1 MLTKRLANTLL
12 ALLVVSVVINY
23 LDRGALSVAAP
34 RISRE
39 LSLSPTQMGVLFS
52 AFFWSYATFQLVA
65 GWLVDRYPLRWVYAG
80 AFLIWSLATAAVGMV
95 ESLGAL
101 LGARLLLGV
110 GESVAYPAS
119 SKILVRCF
127 PEGRRGLANAL
138 VDAGSKVGPG
148 LSTLLGGLAV
158 ER

>member
-1 MLTKRLANTLL
+1 MWMLTKRLANTLL

-110 GESVAYPAS
+110 GRAWRIRPRRRSWSGTFLKGAGGWRTLWS
-119 SKILVRCF
+119 TRVR
-127 PEGRRGLANAL
+127 RRGR
-138 VDAGSKVGPG
+138 G
-148 LSTLLGGLAV
+148 
-158 ER
+158 

>member
-39 LSLSPTQMGVLFS
+39 LLLSPTQMGVLFS

-80 AFLIWSLATAAVGMV
+80 
-95 ESLGAL
+95 
-101 LGARLLLGV
+101 
-110 GESVAYPAS
+110 
-119 SKILVRCF
+119 
-127 PEGRRGLANAL
+127 
-138 VDAGSKVGPG
+138 GS
-148 LSTLLGGLAV
+148 
-158 ER
+158 